1 MQTMP
6 LVVMLI
12 WFGPYQWYTQFSL
25 YRSSFL
31 SFYLYPAFPIF
42 LNLHVFVFLSLT
54 PIQPLVNISLSLSL
68 FTSLYNFSSI
78 YLCLL
83 CFNLYFLVLSHHLA
97 LPSFSL
103 FVLYISFY
111 ISINL
116 SPCLFL
122 HFHLQNPSLQ
132 SSLVYRISF
141 SLPFY
146 RSVLLCIPL
155 NLLFSISFCM
165 IEEEGV
171 EFLHAISV
179 HEGCMM
185 MSKKIWNSAA
195 NMRNIPELVSPCLF
209 PLPC

>member
-54 PIQPLVNISLSLSL
+54 TIQPLVNISLSLSL

-103 FVLYISFY
+103 FVLYISFF
-111 ISINL
+111 ISIW
-116 SPCLFL
+116 
-122 HFHLQNPSLQ
+122 
-132 SSLVYRISF
+132 RIL
-141 SLPFY
+141 LP
-146 RSVLLCIPL
+146 
-155 NLLFSISFCM
+155 NLLSFTESLSLYLSIDLSYF
-165 IEEEGV
+165 V
-171 EFLHAISV
+171 YL
-179 HEGCMM
+179 
-185 MSKKIWNSAA
+185 
-195 NMRNIPELVSPCLF
+195 
-209 PLPC
+209 

>member
-31 SFYLYPAFPIF
+31 SFYQYPAFPIF

-54 PIQPLVNISLSLSL
+54 PIQPLVNMSLSLSL

-83 CFNLYFLVLSHHLA
+83 CFNLNFLVLSHHLA

-103 FVLYISFY
+103 FVLYISFF

-116 SPCLFL
+116 SIPSFPSAQSLSPIFSRLQKLYLSTFL
-122 HFHLQNPSLQ
+122 
-132 SSLVYRISF
+132 
-141 SLPFY
+141 
-146 RSVLLCIPL
+146 
-155 NLLFSISFCM
+155 
-165 IEEEGV
+165 
-171 EFLHAISV
+171 
-179 HEGCMM
+179 
-185 MSKKIWNSAA
+185 
-195 NMRNIPELVSPCLF
+195 
-209 PLPC
+209 